1 MTDSPLRIASRYDNL
16 TTPSSKYSYFTFDES
31 VTVVIP
37 CYNEEQTV
45 ADVVCACKKNA
56 LVNQVVVVD
65 DGSKDRSSQKAAEAG
80 ATVVRHGHNRG
91 KAHAIKTGAAK
102 ASNDIIVFID
112 ADLKSPVVDII
123 DRLALPILERT
134 TDITKARFARSQG
147 RVTELTAKPLLNI
160 LYPEIRLDQPLSGQ
174 FAIRKSLLDRI
185 EIAEGWGI
193 DVGIVIDAYALG
205 KGIVEV
211 DIGKLEHKHR
221 TLEQLATTSADVT
234 RTILQKA
241 GLVAKKNSLIAFDFD
256 RTLIKGSSI
265 GYLAQKLGFAHSL
278 SSLRKKHAD
287 GEITERQLCERIA
300 AGLKGVNANTFS
312 TYARQIAPS
321 HLAHETLGYLR
332 RKGYKVVAVSF
343 AFKRAIFG
351 VFGQDAFDE
360 VVSPEIGQKK
370 GILNGKVRIPNY
382 TSERFVFD
390 KAAALQSLMK
400 KYNATRER
408 TVAVGDSKSDEEM
421 FAVAGTS
428 ACFGRNAVDADYRIT
443 ALAEAIIIAQ
453 QPPREP
459 TL

>member
-1 MTDSPLRIASRYDNL
+1 MTESPPRIASRYDNL
-16 TTPSSKYSYFTFDES
+16 TTPSSKYSYFTFDEN

-37 CYNEEQTV
+37 CYNEEHTV
-45 ADVVCACKKNA
+45 GNVVAACKNNV
-56 LVNQVVVVD
+56 LVDQIIVVD
-65 DGSKDRSSQKAAEAG
+65 DGSTDESAKQARKAG
-80 ATVVRHGHNRG
+80 AIVVRHPKNMG
-91 KAHAIKTGAAK
+91 KAHAIKTGASK
-102 ASNDIIVFID
+102 ATNDIIVFID

-205 KGIVEV
+205 KEIVEV

-241 GLVAKKNSLIAFDFD
+241 GLVAEKNSLIAFDFD
-256 RTLIKGSSI
+256 RTLVRESSI
-265 GYLAQKLGFAHSL
+265 GFLAQKLGL
-278 SSLRKKHAD
+278 SHALSNMRKRHAD
-287 GEITERQLCERIA
+287 GEINERQLCEKIA
-300 AGLKGVNANTFS
+300 ASLKGVNANTFS
-312 TYARQIAPS
+312 TYARQIEPS
-321 HLAHETLGYLR
+321 HLARETLGYLR

-343 AFKRAIFG
+343 AFKRTIFG
-351 VFGQDAFDE
+351 VFGQNAFDE
-360 VVSPEIGQKK
+360 VICPEMGQKD
-370 GILNGKVRIPNY
+370 GILDGKVRIPKY
-382 TSERFVFD
+382 HSERFVFN

-400 KYNATRER
+400 KYNAPRNR
-408 TVAVGDSKSDEEM
+408 TVAVGDSASDEEM
-421 FAVAGTS
+421 FAAAGRS
-428 ACFGRNAVDADYRIT
+428 ACFGSNGIKADYRIS
-443 ALAEAIIIAQ
+443 ALAEVILIAQ
-453 QPPREP
+453 QSQREA